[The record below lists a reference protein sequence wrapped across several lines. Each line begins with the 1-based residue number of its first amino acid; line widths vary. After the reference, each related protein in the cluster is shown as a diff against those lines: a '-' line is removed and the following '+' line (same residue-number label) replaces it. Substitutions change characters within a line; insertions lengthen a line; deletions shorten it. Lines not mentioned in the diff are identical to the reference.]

1 MTTCGYSRFIPSLA
15 SPKNNFNPMI
25 YIIISNVGMALMM
38 IIVYLRYSR
47 LRISSGKEIHDLHEK
62 MVKEADDRRTME
74 NKLLLEAKDNSDKIE
89 KLLHEINEL
98 RKGKEGEIRL
108 RFEAEKQIEMALQK
122 NTEIQKRM
130 QDWSIVQDAVMKDSK
145 DAIVKMGND
154 LYRKMN
160 ETYKNEI
167 ETNKNLLGRVSKN
180 ITEFFDKITA
190 LREAAPVARVEKKT
204 ATISAKKATESVVV
218 ENPAKQLVSDLVQT
232 MKAAGYLVNKD
243 YFLPANFDE
252 QKAKLM
258 FCEVAFIKSGKLY
271 IVDFKA
277 GLYLEEYKKTKNKT
291 AAESNLKLKLDK
303 YLAYLGNV
311 KYRESILKVM
321 SLTKAKYDKNS
332 IVIVVPSKQEL
343 QILKEI
349 GYYEKAR
356 KVASEVIDFDGVNN
370 LVL

>member
-1 MTTCGYSRFIPSLA
+1 
-15 SPKNNFNPMI
+15 MI
-25 YIIISNVGMALMM
+25 YIIFSNVGMALMM

-47 LRISSGKEIHDLHEK
+47 LRTSSGKEIHALHEK
-62 MVKEADDRRTME
+62 ILKEGDDRRVME

-108 RFEAEKQIEMALQK
+108 RFEAEKQIELALQK

-130 QDWSIVQDAVMKDSK
+130 QDWRIVQDAVMRDSK
-145 DAIVKMGND
+145 DAVVKMGND

-167 ETNKNLLGRVSKN
+167 ETNKNLLGRVSHN
-180 ITEFFDKITA
+180 ISEFFDKISA
-190 LREAAPVARVEKKT
+190 LKVAPPVAHE
-204 ATISAKKATESVVV
+204 KKATTTTAKAAHAESVAV
-218 ENPAKQLVSDLVQT
+218 ENPTKQLVSDLVQT

-252 QKAKLM
+252 KKAKLM
-258 FCEVAFIKSGKLY
+258 LCEVAFIESGMLY
-271 IVDFKA
+271 IVDFKSC
-277 GLYLEEYKKTKNKT
+277 LYLEEYKAMQAKNKDA
-291 AAESNLKLKLDK
+291 AAETLKHKLDK

-311 KYRESILKVM
+311 KYSESILKVM
-321 SLTKAKYDKNS
+321 SVTKAKYDKNS
-332 IVIVVPSKQEL
+332 IIAVVPSKAEL

-349 GYYEKAR
+349 GYYEKVR
-356 KVASEVIDFDGVNN
+356 KVAAEVVDFDGVNN

>member
-1 MTTCGYSRFIPSLA
+1 
-15 SPKNNFNPMI
+15 MI

-47 LRISSGKEIHDLHEK
+47 LRVSSGKEIHDLHEK
-62 MVKEADDRRTME
+62 MVKEGDDRRTME

-108 RFEAEKQIEMALQK
+108 RFEAEKQIELALQK

-180 ITEFFDKITA
+180 ITEFFDKISA
-190 LREAAPVARVEKKT
+190 LRAQAPVSNVEKKYPT
-204 ATISAKKATESVVV
+204 GAAKAAITESVAV
-218 ENPAKQLVSDLVQT
+218 ENPAKRLVSDLVQT

-243 YFLPANFDE
+243 YFLPANFEE

-258 FCEVAFIKSGKLY
+258 LCEVAFIESEKLY

-277 GLYLEEYKKTKNKT
+277 CLYLEEYKAMKTTNKT
-291 AAESNLKLKLDK
+291 AAEGNLKLKLDK

-321 SLTKAKYDKNS
+321 SVTKAKYDKNS

>member
-1 MTTCGYSRFIPSLA
+1 
-15 SPKNNFNPMI
+15 MI

-62 MVKEADDRRTME
+62 MVKEADDRRIME

-108 RFEAEKQIEMALQK
+108 RFEAEKQIELALQK
-122 NTEIQKRM
+122 NTEVQKRM
-130 QDWSIVQDAVMKDSK
+130 QDWRVVQDAVMKDSK
-145 DAIVKMGND
+145 DSIVKMGND

-180 ITEFFDKITA
+180 ISEFFDKVSA
-190 LREAAPVARVEKKT
+190 MRAPAPVARMEKKSST
-204 ATISAKKATESVVV
+204 VTKKAAITESVTV
-218 ENPAKQLVSDLVQT
+218 ENPAKKLVSDLVQT

-258 FCEVAFIKSGKLY
+258 LCEVAFIESGKLY
-271 IVDFKA
+271 IVDFKS
-277 GLYLEEYKKTKNKT
+277 GLYFEEYKASKNKA
-291 AAESNLKLKLDK
+291 AAENNLKLKLDK
-303 YLAYLGNV
+303 YVAYLGNV

-321 SLTKAKYDKNS
+321 SVTKAKYDKNS
-332 IVIVVPSKQEL
+332 IVIVVPSKEEL

-356 KVASEVIDFDGVNN
+356 KVAAEVVDFDGVNN